1 MNLWL
6 MQAPAVPASAAP
18 LYRPFMILFII
29 LLMAILTAVIYY
41 LWKQSPDSDAHPD
54 EFTSVEKFKELVRSI
69 LTATLT
75 AGFIVLTFEDKIDAG
90 IFGNTY
96 AIIIAFWF
104 GQKLGEQNRQKTNGA
119 SPTATTVTT
128 PPPTTV
134 TVTSESPKP

>member
-1 MNLWL
+1 
-6 MQAPAVPASAAP
+6 MQVPPVAASAAP

-29 LLMAILTAVIYY
+29 LLLSILSAVIYY
-41 LWKQSPDSDAHPD
+41 LWTRLPQSDSHPE
-54 EFTSVEKFKELVRSI
+54 EFSSVEKFKELVRSI

-104 GQKLGEQNRQKTNGA
+104 GQKLGEQKSARTNGM

-134 TVTSESPKP
+134 TVTSDAPKV